1 MNEKRLHNLRRLLNP
16 KSVALVGGA
25 ALAASLEILK
35 SSGYRG
41 EVYVVNPKYAE
52 IGGVRCVPSIADL
65 PQAPDAS
72 FLAVNRHLTV
82 TAVSA
87 LAAMGAGG
95 AVCFAAGF
103 RELSVEGGDLER
115 RLIEGAGD
123 LAVLGPNSNGLLNR
137 LDGLALWPMNDH
149 HPVRQ
154 SSGVALVSQSGGVGS
169 LLVRDR
175 RGIAPAIIAST
186 GNQTLLGP
194 AEWLTVLAPDP
205 RIRAIGLFIEEPGD
219 IANLS
224 VAAAAARFHDIPVVA
239 LKSGRTELGMQLAA
253 THTGS
258 MAGDDELFDAFC
270 DRVGFVRVR
279 SLPQMTE
286 TLKALGAWR
295 SLPGARVVV
304 ATSSG
309 AACALYA
316 DAAADVGL
324 ALPTPSAEMARRLR
338 PQLPEFAHVSNPLDH
353 NAAYTGQV
361 GLTLENEPALTE
373 CFRTLLSDEF
383 DVALMHS
390 DWTEFGAQG
399 SPVMRAWITA
409 AREAGIPAAL
419 VSLMPENMSRDAQ
432 ELCRVNGLAA
442 LQGLDEAL
450 FAVAAAVRRGERV
463 RDAADERAEL
473 PVPLPEPVK
482 FQTRRRVWNEWD
494 SMQWLASVD
503 VPFPRRERCGVEDAA
518 GAAQSVG
525 AAAERVVAAA
535 KGVGFPVV
543 LKAVSAAL
551 PHKHQV
557 GAVAVG
563 LADGAEVQTA
573 LERIS
578 GALETAGIEPEAFL
592 VAEMVDDSVAEL
604 IVGVKSSAVYGH
616 ALIIGAGGI
625 GAEHLN
631 DSAALL
637 LPTSGASI
645 RRALDGLRVAKA
657 LTDDMRATVCRIAVA
672 VAEFTMV
679 HRDRVVA
686 LDLNPLIVTRA
697 GRVVAVD
704 ALIETHE

>member
-1 MNEKRLHNLRRLLNP
+1 MNDKRLENLRRLLQP
-16 KSVALVGGA
+16 KSVALIGGA
-25 ALAASLEILK
+25 ALAPSLEILK
-35 SSGYRG
+35 GSGFRG
-41 EVYVVNPKYAE
+41 AVHVVNPRHAE
-52 IGGVRCVPSIADL
+52 IGGVRCVPTVADL
-65 PQAPDAS
+65 PEAPDAT

-82 TAVSA
+82 TVVEA
-87 LAAMGAGG
+87 LAARGAGG
-95 AVCFAAGF
+95 VVCFAAGF
-103 RELSVEGGDLER
+103 RELGADGRELER

-123 LAVLGPNSNGLLNR
+123 LALLGPNSNGLLNR

-149 HPVRQ
+149 QPVRC

-175 RGIAPAIIAST
+175 RGLAPAIIAST

-205 RIRAIGLFIEEPGD
+205 RIRAVGLFIEDPGD
-219 IANLS
+219 IASLS
-224 VAAAAARFHDIPVVA
+224 TAAHAVRRHDLPVVA
-239 LKSGRTELGMQLAA
+239 LKSGRTQLGMQLAA

-258 MAGDDELFDAFC
+258 MAGDDELFDALC
-270 DRVGFVRVR
+270 ERLGFVRVR

-286 TLKALGAWR
+286 TLKALSAWR
-295 SLPGARVVV
+295 RLRGRRVVV

-316 DAAADVGL
+316 DAAADCGL
-324 ALPTPSAEMARRLR
+324 ELPAASPEMALRLR

-361 GLTLENEPALTE
+361 GLTLENEPALTD

-390 DWTEFGAQG
+390 DWTDFGPEG

-409 AREAGIPAAL
+409 TREAGTPAAL

-432 ELCRVNGLAA
+432 ELCRSHGLAA
-442 LQGLDEAL
+442 LQGLDDAL
-450 FAVAAAVRRGERV
+450 FAVAAAARFGERS
-463 RDAADERAEL
+463 RSASGEAASDDSASGDSGEL
-473 PVPLPEPVK
+473 SLPEPVK
-482 FQTRRRVWNEWD
+482 FEAPRRLWNEWD
-494 SMQWLASVD
+494 SMQWLSDAVA
-503 VPFPRRERCGVEDAA
+503 FPRRERCGVQD
-518 GAAQSVG
+518 V
-525 AAAERVVAAA
+525 AESARR
-535 KGVGFPVV
+535 VGFPVV

-551 PHKHQV
+551 PHKHEV

-563 LADGAEVQTA
+563 LADGAQLQAAV
-573 LERIS
+573 ERIS
-578 GALETAGIEPEAFL
+578 DALQVAGIAAEAFL
-592 VAEMVDDSVAEL
+592 VAEMIEDSIAEL

-625 GAEHLN
+625 GAEHLE

-637 LPTSGASI
+637 LPTSAASI
-645 RRALDGLRVAKA
+645 RAALDGLRVAQQLNEA
-657 LTDDMRATVCRIAVA
+657 MRAAVCRTAIAVA
-672 VAEFTMV
+672 DFSMA
-679 HRDRVVA
+679 HRERLVA
-686 LDLNPLIVTRA
+686 LDLNPLIVTQA

-704 ALIETHE
+704 ALIETQVSGALN

>member
-1 MNEKRLHNLRRLLNP
+1 MVALMNEKRLDNLRRLLKP
-16 KSVALVGGA
+16 RSVALIGGA
-25 ALAASLEILK
+25 SLAPALEILR
-35 SSGYRG
+35 SSGFRG
-41 EVYVVNPKYAE
+41 TVHVVNPKYAE
-52 IGGVRCVPSIADL
+52 IGGVRCVPTIADL
-65 PQAPDAS
+65 PEVPDAA

-82 TAVSA
+82 AAVEA
-87 LAAMGAGG
+87 LADMGAGG

-103 RELSVEGGDLER
+103 RELGVEGRELER

-123 LAVLGPNSNGLLNR
+123 LALLGPNSNGLLNR
-137 LDGLALWPMNDH
+137 LDGVALWPMNDH
-149 HPVRQ
+149 QPVRQ

-205 RIRAIGLFIEEPGD
+205 RIRAIGLFIENPGD
-219 IANLS
+219 VANLS
-224 VAAAAARFHDIPVVA
+224 IAAAAVQRHDLPVVA
-239 LKSGRTELGMQLAA
+239 LKSGRTALGMQLAA

-258 MAGDDELFDAFC
+258 MAGEDELFDVLC
-270 DRVGFVRVR
+270 DRLGFIRVR

-286 TLKALGAWR
+286 TLKALSAWR
-295 SLPGARVVV
+295 SLPGRRVVV

-316 DAAADVGL
+316 DAAAEY
-324 ALPTPSAEMARRLR
+324 ALELPRPSREMALRLR

-353 NAAYTGQV
+353 NAAYTGSV

-373 CFRTLLSDEF
+373 CFRTLLSDEC

-390 DWTEFGAQG
+390 DWTDFGPQG

-409 AREAGIPAAL
+409 TRETGTPAAL

-432 ELCRVNGLAA
+432 ELCRSHGLAA

-450 FAVAAAVRRGERV
+450 FAVAAAVRFGERS
-463 RDAADERAEL
+463 RAAAGEPSVL
-473 PVPLPEPVK
+473 PLPEPVR
-482 FQTRRRVWNEWD
+482 FPASGRVWNEWD
-494 SMQWLASVD
+494 SMQWLSPHD
-503 VPFPRRERCGVEDAA
+503 IPFPRRERCGADA
-518 GAAQSVG
+518 VG
-525 AAAERVVAAA
+525 EAVRR
-535 KGVGFPVV
+535 VGFPVV

-563 LADGAEVQTA
+563 LTDAAQVMSA

-578 GALETAGIEPEAFL
+578 AALGAAGIEPDAFL
-592 VAEMVDDSVAEL
+592 VAEMVEDSIAEL
-604 IVGVKSSAVYGH
+604 IVGVKSSSVYGH

-637 LPTSGASI
+637 LPTSAASI
-645 RRALDGLRVAKA
+645 RAALDRLRVAKA
-657 LTDDMRATVCRIAVA
+657 LNETMRAAVSHIAGAVA
-672 VAEFTMV
+672 QFAML
-679 HRDRVVA
+679 HRDRLVA

-704 ALIETHE
+704 ALVETNEGSQVN